1 MNRELSAAHSIEGE
15 VRGVVVFIGV
25 IWAIF
30 VLDWILPRE
39 LSKQFALM
47 PRSFGGTT
55 GILTMPF
62 LHGGFRHI
70 LSNTL
75 PLFILLTL
83 LAGSNAKSW
92 GIVAILIVANGVL
105 LWLFGSATGA
115 SGQRVG
121 HVGASGLVFGLV
133 GYLIG
138 SGLFERRL
146 IPMAVAVIVGLMF
159 GGMALKGLVPQQGV
173 SWGGHFFGLLAG
185 IGLAYIMARESASP
199 RDTTAA
205 SNRIEV

>member
-1 MNRELSAAHSIEGE
+1 MNRKLSAAHAVKDE
-15 VRGVVVFIGV
+15 VRGVVIFIGI
-25 IWAIF
+25 IWAVF
-30 VLDWILPRE
+30 ALDLILPLEFSR
-39 LSKQFALM
+39 FALV
-47 PRSFGGTT
+47 PRTISGSV

-62 LHGGFRHI
+62 LHGNFYHM

-92 GIVAILIVANGVL
+92 EIVGILIVASGIL
-105 LWLFGSATGA
+105 LWLFGNATGA
-115 SGQRVG
+115 NGQRVG

-146 IPMAVAVIVGLMF
+146 ISMAVAVIVGLMF

-185 IGLAYIMARESASP
+185 IGLAYMMSQDSALP
-199 RDTTAA
+199 RGTTAA

>member
-1 MNRELSAAHSIEGE
+1 MNRELSAAHAVKDE

-25 IWAIF
+25 IWVIF
-30 VLDWILPRE
+30 VLDLFLPGE
-39 LSKQFALM
+39 LSLRFALV
-47 PRSFGGTT
+47 PRSFGGAI

-62 LHGGFRHI
+62 LHGGFGHI

-92 GIVAILIVANGVL
+92 EIVAILIVAGGVL
-105 LWLFGSATGA
+105 LWLFGSSTGA
-115 SGQRVG
+115 GGQRMG

>member
-62 LHGGFRHI
+62 LHRDFPHI

-92 GIVAILIVANGVL
+92 AIVASLIVANGVL
-105 LWLFGSATGA
+105 LWLFGSATNA
-115 SGQRVG
+115 SGQLVG
-121 HVGASGLVFGLV
+121 HVGASGLVYALV

-159 GGMALKGLVPQQGV
+159 GGMTLKGLVPQDDV

-185 IGLAYIMARESASP
+185 IGLAYMMARESALP
-199 RDTTAA
+199 RDTTAT
-205 SNRIEV
+205 

>member
-1 MNRELSAAHSIEGE
+1 MNRELSAAHAVKDE
-15 VRGVVVFIGV
+15 VRSVIVFIGF
-25 IWAIF
+25 IWVIF
-30 VLDWILPRE
+30 VLDLILPGE
-39 LSKQFALM
+39 LSQQFALV
-47 PRSFGGTT
+47 PRTFSGTM

-62 LHGGFRHI
+62 LHGGFWHI
-70 LSNTL
+70 LSNTV

-83 LAGSNAKSW
+83 LAGSKVKSRE
-92 GIVAILIVANGVL
+92 IVAILIVANGVL
-105 LWLFGSATGA
+105 LWLFGSVAP
-115 SGQRVG
+115 
-121 HVGASGLVFGLV
+121 HVGASGLVYGLI

-146 IPMAVAVIVGLMF
+146 IPMAVAVMVGLMF
-159 GGMALKGLVPQQGV
+159 GGMTLKGLVLQQGV

-185 IGLAYIMARESASP
+185 IGLAYIMARKSALP